1 VTSDGPLLGVFG
13 LSGSQV
19 LGLTVLAALVT
30 TVGNLLASWL
40 KDFVFVRSFER
51 WKDRRTLESLY
62 SRYRKQ
68 LDGAAG
74 DLRSRTKE
82 ICKGNRPP
90 AWLYSSVLEHN
101 PQRLEKNTDTDPYY
115 QRYRLISTVYRL
127 CAFLAWME
135 LYRQELTFLDTGQE
149 ALNKRLELLFEKIR
163 GDLAD
168 GYMNTASD
176 FQEWRDQM
184 IFGEEQRSIGKYML
198 DGDSTLTVMGYGAFL
213 DLFEPAETAPK
224 LWWIR
229 SAKGLFLDPE
239 KTKDFRLTRLKSLDG
254 HLAET
259 IELLKKRPKTHRF
272 RPRRRERAQQQEA

>member
-1 VTSDGPLLGVFG
+1 VISDGPLLGVFG
-13 LSGSQV
+13 LSGSQFF
-19 LGLTVLAALVT
+19 GLTVLAALVT
-30 TVGNLLASWL
+30 TVGNLLATWL

-51 WKDRRTLESLY
+51 WKDRRTLEALY

-68 LDGAAG
+68 LDLAAR

-82 ICKGNRPP
+82 ICKVNRPP
-90 AWLYSSVLEHN
+90 AWLYSSVLKNN
-101 PQRLEKNTDTDPYY
+101 PMRLETKTDTDPYY

-149 ALNKRLELLFEKIR
+149 VLNERLELLFDQIR
-163 GDLAD
+163 SDLAD
-168 GYMNTASD
+168 GYMNPASD
-176 FQEWRDQM
+176 FQVWRDQM
-184 IFGEEQRSIGKYML
+184 IFGEEQRAIGKFML
-198 DGDSTLTVMGYGAFL
+198 DSDSALTVMGYGAFL
-213 DLFEPAETAPK
+213 DLFEPAETAPE

-239 KTKDFRLTRLKSLDG
+239 ETKDFRLTRLKRLDG

-259 IELLKKRPKTHRF
+259 IELLKDRPNTHRF
-272 RPRRRERAQQQEA
+272 RPQRQERAQGA